1 VMVMHM
7 LLFDA
12 FRQPARP
19 IVSLPPQHAE
29 GSADLPEDLNAL
41 TNPNP
46 KIIER

>member
-1 VMVMHM
+1 M

-29 GSADLPEDLNAL
+29 GSADLPEDL
-41 TNPNP
+41 
-46 KIIER
+46 